1 MVGPA
6 LRSARTSRNLTQE
19 ALASSYHISDS
30 LIREIEK
37 GRRKLPK
44 DIKPKMARELD
55 DPALYLTLAREA
67 TGGIGAPYL
76 NRIDDH
82 RLCCVVKFK
91 EEFLE
96 ALECLDRMTPALVR
110 ASSREQLTKGELAD
124 LKVTLTEIIECV
136 TAAQNT
142 VARLAKT
149 YGENIAAL
157 WDEHQAKLVASG
169 YLEIEK
175 NNCPGR

>member
-6 LRSARTSRNLTQE
+6 LREARMSRNLTQE
-19 ALASSYHISDS
+19 ALAADYHISSS

-44 DIKPKMARELD
+44 DIRPKMARELD

-96 ALECLDRMTPALVR
+96 ALECLDRMSPTLVR
-110 ASSREQLTKGELAD
+110 ASSREQLTPGELAD
-124 LKVTLTEIIECV
+124 IKVTLNEMIECV

-157 WDEHQAKLVASG
+157 WDEHQEKLIRSG

-175 NNCPGR
+175 TAP